1 MEQSSE
7 PPMFRRRGP
16 QDLAGQYTC
25 PINPTSIT
33 SKLSAPQEQC
43 FSRGPKVDI
52 EVADQC
58 NIFHLTCLG
67 ACFHSLSYFS
77 SVGHFS
83 HSFPQ
88 TFYPRQLLHEAH
100 KLFREIWTPHS
111 SKSSVKHAEFSHLAH
126 SDFPDVWYW
135 TRDAYR
141 WWMAVFYLL
150 PTCLTWCRC
159 RHLRKKIDL
168 LY

>member
-1 MEQSSE
+1 MTIFVERIQSHGLMGLPVWRLHLLCILRNIDIGIIS
-7 PPMFRRRGP
+7 FRWIGTVFRGRGP

-100 KLFREIWTPHS
+100 KLFREI
-111 SKSSVKHAEFSHLAH
+111 
-126 SDFPDVWYW
+126 
-135 TRDAYR
+135 
-141 WWMAVFYLL
+141 
-150 PTCLTWCRC
+150 
-159 RHLRKKIDL
+159 
-168 LY
+168 